1 MRMARLAR
9 AMRVLA
15 RCRISARRCMS
26 SRPVRPGVDPQD
38 RSRRV
43 ALRLR
48 HATPR
53 QNGGGNLPVPGM
65 RSHGHDMNKRPGA
78 GNPTKPQR
86 SAYEKA
92 LGLLARRE
100 HSRKE
105 LKTKLRQGGYEGEE
119 TAAALDRL
127 GEQHYQDDDRFAEV
141 LLRSRIAQGYGPMR
155 LRQELKSHGLAD
167 ARIRELLDAAEVDW
181 DASAAAQLRRR
192 YGKTGANDPAE
203 RARRAQFL
211 LRRGFAA
218 ATVRRVTHAE
228 VDDADDLP

>member
-1 MRMARLAR
+1 MK
-9 AMRVLA
+9 
-15 RCRISARRCMS
+15 
-26 SRPVRPGVDPQD
+26 
-38 RSRRV
+38 
-43 ALRLR
+43 
-48 HATPR
+48 
-53 QNGGGNLPVPGM
+53 
-65 RSHGHDMNKRPGA
+65 KRPGA
-78 GNPTKPQR
+78 DNPAKPKR
-86 SAYEKA
+86 SAYDKA

-119 TAAALDRL
+119 TTDALDRL

-141 LLRSRIAQGYGPMR
+141 LLHSRISQGYGPMR
-155 LRQELKSHGLAD
+155 LRQELKSHGLVD
-167 ARIRELLDAAEVDW
+167 ARIRELLDAVEVDW
-181 DASAAAQLRRR
+181 DASATAQLRRR
-192 YGKTGANDPAE
+192 YGGAGSKDPTE